1 MNVRTFQWLA
11 LGLSVAA
18 AAACGGGEPEPAATS
33 TTTAAPAATAVKPAA
48 SSSSP
53 RVFWIEPTDGATVKS
68 PVKLRFGI
76 ENYELAAVPQGDITS
91 ARPRMGHHHVG
102 VDTECLPPGTVIPKA
117 NPWVHHGGGQTEMDM
132 QLTPGK
138 HRLTLQLGDDT
149 HTTIEGMCSSI
160 TVNVAE

>member
-1 MNVRTFQWLA
+1 MNRRTLQCLA
-11 LGLSVAA
+11 FGLTVAFA
-18 AAACGGGEPEPAATS
+18 ASACGGSEPETTTSTSTGAPPAAT
-33 TTTAAPAATAVKPAA
+33 TAKPAA
-48 SSSSP
+48 SSSP
-53 RVFWIEPTDGATVKS
+53 RVFFVEPTDGATVKS

-76 ENYELAAVPQGDITS
+76 ENYELAAVPPGDVTA
-91 ARPRMGHHHVG
+91 ARKGMGHHHVG
-102 VDTECLPPGTVIPKA
+102 VDTDCLPAGTVIPKA

-149 HTTIEGMCSSI
+149 HTTIEGLCSSV